1 MNITTLYTT
10 TAGNTY
16 EILHDYAYST
26 NIDWSLDFDTLQE
39 VKDYCEAYDK
49 AQTYGA
55 TLVQLGT
62 VAFDYAGNIINLCDR
77 LPEVQYIYAP
87 NKAAITAFGAWTE
100 ALIGCYKLGKSTLCL
115 EYCGNGALFVYSEGT
130 DSFQEKDSHLSA
142 LIYSLL
148 NR

>member
-1 MNITTLYTT
+1 MNTMNYTT

-16 EILHDYAYST
+16 EIFHDYAYST
-26 NIDWSLDFDTLQE
+26 SANWSLDFDTLQE

-49 AQTYGA
+49 AQTYG
-55 TLVQLGT
+55 TMLVQLGA
-62 VAFDYAGNIINLCDR
+62 VAFDYAGNIIDLLDR

-87 NKAAITAFGAWTE
+87 NKAAITMFGAWTE
-100 ALIGCYKLGKSTLCL
+100 ALIKSYRLGKSTLCL
-115 EYCGNGALFVYSEGT
+115 EYCGNGALFAYSEGT
-130 DSFQEKDSHLSA
+130 DSFQEADSHLSA

>member
-1 MNITTLYTT
+1 MNTTNYTT

-16 EILHDYAYST
+16 EIFHDYAYST
-26 NIDWSLDFDTLQE
+26 SANWNLDFDTLQE

-49 AQTYGA
+49 ATAYGA
-55 TLVQLGT
+55 TLVQLGV
-62 VAFDYAGNIINLCDR
+62 VAFDYAGNIIDLLDR

-87 NKAAITAFGAWTE
+87 SKAAITAFGVWTE
-100 ALIGCYKLGKSTLCL
+100 ALISCYKLSKPTLCL
-115 EYCGNGALFVYSEGT
+115 EYCGNGALFAYSEGT
-130 DSFQEKDSHLSA
+130 DSFQEADSHLSA